1 MPRLRTLLVPGV
13 VVVTAASVAAAEP
26 DAPTPRGAIVIAS
39 TRDPGLHDEVWSL
52 DLRTGRRVNI
62 SRNPAGDR
70 EPAVSPDGRTL
81 AFVSDRGGD
90 EALYAVRPDGGGLKK
105 LAGPFP
111 EPADRTIQVSRPAW
125 SPDGRR
131 LVFMV
136 ASVGQASGTA
146 EARVVSR
153 NGGAMRRIASGGV
166 QAVRWSPDGRRL
178 AVTWLG
184 STGYS
189 TSVHDVRG
197 RRLWRVVG
205 RLADWSAKG
214 DLALLNAPE
223 QSLAVVGEDGRVRWR
238 TVGGQALWSP
248 DGRFLAVA
256 EPDSI
261 RVHDERGRVL
271 LRPRAGL
278 GYVSAW
284 LPDGRALIVSDGEG
298 RFFRLGLDGRTSTV
312 PAAVASG
319 RVGPKGAVAYT
330 TATSIVVRRGAAER
344 RYPSPWRFSGLCAA
358 GNVPGEVAWAGDGRL
373 VYVTGDG
380 GQHHGDLWV
389 VTDAAIRRLP
399 GGADAWRGAP
409 EWSPGG
415 GSIVYEEG
423 SALRHAGGC
432 SGPHTPHLR
441 VADASG
447 ADVRVLTRPEG
458 NFDRNPRWSPDGRR
472 IAFERSSAGD
482 EAVFGIVVVDVA
494 TRAERR
500 LTTGFH
506 TRPSWT
512 ADGAGVVY
520 EDSGQ
525 LKRVALP
532 TGAVTSLGRGEHA
545 EAAPAGDLVA
555 FLRGGAL
562 WTVRNDGTGA
572 RRLATVR
579 RTPSTP
585 PTTSSRAPRW
595 SPDGR
600 RIAVPDARGVLVV
613 SPQGQQTK
621 LIPARGAGDVAW
633 SRDGRTISFTGV
645 VGRYSRGIFNTAYV
659 SRTELYT
666 VPAGGG
672 KPKRRTRDLANVVGG
687 AAWRP

>member
-1 MPRLRTLLVPGV
+1 VPRMRSLVVPGV

-26 DAPTPRGAIVIAS
+26 SAPAPRGSIVIAS
-39 TRDPGLHDEVWSL
+39 TRDPGLHDELWSL
-52 DLRTGRRVNI
+52 ELRTGRRVNL
-62 SRNPAGDR
+62 SRSPAGDR
-70 EPAVSPDGRTL
+70 EPAVSPDGQTV
-81 AFVSDRGGD
+81 AFVSDRGGA
-90 EALYAVRPDGGGLKK
+90 EALYAVRADGSGLRR

-111 EPADRTIQVSRPAW
+111 ESAPRRTQVRGPAW
-125 SPDGRR
+125 SPDGRQ
-131 LVFMV
+131 LAFMV
-136 ASVGQASGTA
+136 TSAGDVFTA

-153 NGGAMRRIASGGV
+153 EGGTTRSIASGSV
-166 QAVRWSPDGRRL
+166 DAVRWSPDGRRL
-178 AVTWLG
+178 AVTSFGPKG
-184 STGYS
+184 SS

-205 RLADWSAKG
+205 RLADWSARG

-261 RVHDERGRVL
+261 RVHDDRGRVR

-284 LPDGRALIVSDGEG
+284 LADGRALIVSDGEG
-298 RFFRLGLDGRTSTV
+298 RFLRLGLDGGTSSV
-312 PAAVASG
+312 PAALASG

-330 TATSIVVRRGAAER
+330 SATSIVVRRGAAER

-358 GNVPGEVAWAGDGRL
+358 GRVPGGVAWAGADRL
-373 VYVTGDG
+373 VYVTGGG
-380 GQHHGDLWV
+380 GQHEGDLWV
-389 VTDAAIRRLP
+389 VTDGSIRRLP
-399 GGADAWRGAP
+399 GGAGVWRGAP
-409 EWSPGG
+409 AWSPGG
-415 GSIVYEEG
+415 GSIVYEQG
-423 SALRHAGGC
+423 FALRHGGGC
-432 SGPHTPHLR
+432 AGPHTPHLR

-447 ADVRVLTRPEG
+447 ANVRVLTPPEG

-482 EAVFGIVVVDVA
+482 ETVFGIVVVDVA

-525 LKRVALP
+525 LRRVELA
-532 TGAVTSLGRGEHA
+532 TAVVTSLGSGEDA

-562 WTVRNDGTGA
+562 WTVRNDGTDA

-600 RIAVPDARGVLVV
+600 RLAVPDARGVLVV
-613 SPQGQQTK
+613 SPQEQQTK

-672 KPKRRTRDLANVVGG
+672 KPRRRTRDLANVVGA